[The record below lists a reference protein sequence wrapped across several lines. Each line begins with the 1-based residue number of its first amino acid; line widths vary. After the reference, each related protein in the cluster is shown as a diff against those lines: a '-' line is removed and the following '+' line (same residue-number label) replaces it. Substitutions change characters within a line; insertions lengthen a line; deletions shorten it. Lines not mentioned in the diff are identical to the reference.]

1 MTSTDQTPRLNRA
14 QHGRPAAPV
23 RIVHL
28 GIGNF
33 TRAHQ
38 AWYTEHAPDA
48 EQWGIAAFTGRRP
61 DTADALNPQDGLYT
75 LVIGA
80 ADGDRYEVISSL
92 SAVHPS
98 TDHAAFLDYLRSPET
113 AIITTTVTEAGYQRA
128 DDGHLDVTKDIV
140 KGDIEGLSS
149 GDADY
154 APKTAPAK
162 VVAGLRARR
171 DAGAGALTILPCDN
185 LPDNGQAFRTVIR
198 DLAQEVDPSLLDWID
213 QNVAFATSMVDRIT
227 PATTDETRAQVAKEQ
242 GYTDASPVPTEPF
255 SEWVVAGEFPAGRPA
270 WDEAG
275 AQIVDDV
282 EPFEQRKLWL
292 LNGSHS
298 LMAYAATIVGHTE
311 VREGISDPV
320 VRGWVDE
327 WWDTAAEHLSV
338 PAEDVAAYREALVD
352 RFANPQVHHLL
363 AQIAADGSQKI
374 PVRIFPALLAERAAG
389 RLPDAPV
396 RAIAAWLLHLQGH
409 GAPVTDERGEQF
421 VELAKDKP
429 VGEAAKAVLGV
440 LEPKLAQDDEVIA
453 AIERLAGELLELE
466 GSAGR

>member
-1 MTSTDQTPRLNRA
+1 MTTTDQTPRLNRA

-61 DTADALNPQDGLYT
+61 DVADVLTPQDGLYT

-92 SAVHPS
+92 SAVHPA
-98 TDHAAFLDYLRSPET
+98 TDHEAFLGYLRSPAT

-128 DDGHLDVTKDIV
+128 DDGHLDAAKDV
-140 KGDIEGLSS
+140 VAADIAGLT
-149 GDADY
+149 GGGDY
-154 APKTAPAK
+154 APQTAPAK
-162 VVAGLRARR
+162 VVDGLRARR
-171 DAGAGALTILPCDN
+171 EAGVGALTILPCDN
-185 LPDNGQAFRTVIR
+185 LPNNGEAFATVIR
-198 DLAQEVDPSLLDWID
+198 DLAQLVDPSLADWID
-213 QNVAFATSMVDRIT
+213 EHVSFATSMVDRIT
-227 PATTDETRAQVAKEQ
+227 PATTDATRAQVTAAQ
-242 GYTDASPVPTEPF
+242 GYVDESPVPTEPF

-270 WDEAG
+270 WDAAG
-275 AQIVDDV
+275 AAIVDDV

-311 VREGISDPV
+311 VREGIEDPL
-320 VRGWVDE
+320 VRGWVDA
-327 WWDTAAEHLSV
+327 WWDTAANHLTV
-338 PAEDVAAYREALVD
+338 PAEDVVAYRAALVD

-409 GAPVTDERGEQF
+409 GAPVNDARGEQF
-421 VELAKDKP
+421 VELAAGKP
-429 VGEAAKAVLGV
+429 VGDAARAVLGV
-440 LEPKLAQDDEVIA
+440 LEPRLAQDDEVIA
-453 AIERLAGELLELE
+453 AIERLAAELLELE
-466 GSAGR
+466 GTAGA